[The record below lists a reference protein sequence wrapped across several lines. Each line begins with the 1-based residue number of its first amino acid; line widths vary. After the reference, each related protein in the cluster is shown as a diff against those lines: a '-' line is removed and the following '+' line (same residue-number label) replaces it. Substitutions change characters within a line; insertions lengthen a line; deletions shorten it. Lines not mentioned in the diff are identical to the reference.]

1 MLKQSSS
8 KMKKV
13 LAILMAVLFG
23 VSVTAVAVSAE
34 PVVVTEKKKAAKG
47 VAVDR
52 ENGKIKAVK
61 GVAINKETGE
71 IVKGVAINKETGEI
85 KTAKGMAIGNEN
97 GEIKAA
103 KGVAINKKPER

>member
-34 PVVVTEKKKAAKG
+34 PVVVTEKKIVAKDHETGQVKAAKG
-47 VAVDR
+47 VAVDT
-52 ENGKIKAVK
+52 ENGQMIVTK
-61 GVAINKETGE
+61 GVAVDTETNKD
-71 IVKGVAINKETGEI
+71 
-85 KTAKGMAIGNEN
+85 
-97 GEIKAA
+97 
-103 KGVAINKKPER
+103 